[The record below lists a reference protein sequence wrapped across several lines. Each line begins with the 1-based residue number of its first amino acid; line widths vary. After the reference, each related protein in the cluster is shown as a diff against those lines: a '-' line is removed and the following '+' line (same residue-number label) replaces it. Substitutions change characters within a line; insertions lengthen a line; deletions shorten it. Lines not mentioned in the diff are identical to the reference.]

1 MAKRIIVT
9 VIAVVLACFL
19 IMKMYPVDYS
29 INAKTNIDVSSLL
42 FGSGNSQAQPQQPAT
57 PVVTPTTEPA
67 KPADPGE
74 QKPTENNNKEAEKKE
89 PKKADGIPQTTE
101 EIIDK
106 YTDVMNKFKTSGA
119 GYQKKEY
126 QALPEEYR
134 NFSSVV
140 NVVLKFAE
148 GYMTTEDNP
157 NSLLSREKGAKEEL
171 KNEITIIGTDK
182 GCLLKEFDPSLSS
195 VKSAECVDLGDGT
208 YKITFML
215 NDEANPEPTPTDTCV
230 PVSAHGAV
238 FGPASR
244 ADIMVEV
251 EKVEKLA
258 HAKCNSFDLT
268 YTECYVECI
277 YNPETDQ
284 LVDLYQHLNV
294 DISADIT
301 LLVNIAGSARLTNDN
316 HVYDIVW

>member
-67 KPADPGE
+67 KPADPGD
-74 QKPTENNNKEAEKKE
+74 QKPTENNNKEAEK
-89 PKKADGIPQTTE
+89 ADGIPQTTE
-101 EIIDK
+101 EIINK

-134 NFSSVV
+134 NFSSAV
-140 NVVLKFAE
+140 NIVLKFAE

-157 NSLLSREKGAKEEL
+157 NSLLSR
-171 KNEITIIGTDK
+171 
-182 GCLLKEFDPSLSS
+182 
-195 VKSAECVDLGDGT
+195 
-208 YKITFML
+208 
-215 NDEANPEPTPTDTCV
+215 
-230 PVSAHGAV
+230 
-238 FGPASR
+238 
-244 ADIMVEV
+244 
-251 EKVEKLA
+251 
-258 HAKCNSFDLT
+258 
-268 YTECYVECI
+268 
-277 YNPETDQ
+277 
-284 LVDLYQHLNV
+284 
-294 DISADIT
+294 
-301 LLVNIAGSARLTNDN
+301 
-316 HVYDIVW
+316 